1 MGFELVEG
9 DDGAGNGG
17 GPHEGEECPA
27 PESLVAHGHEGDGRV
42 GAGDVPVDG
51 GMVPAA
57 QPLLPLVLG
66 AEGVIDGGGDIAA
79 EHAEEIEGHAEGCP
93 AVLVARR
100 PDDEQRAYD
109 HGEEDAG
116 GMAP

>member
-1 MGFELVEG
+1 M
-9 DDGAGNGG
+9 
-17 GPHEGEECPA
+17 
-27 PESLVAHGHEGDGRV
+27 
-42 GAGDVPVDG
+42 
-51 GMVPAA
+51 
-57 QPLLPLVLG
+57 
-66 AEGVIDGGGDIAA
+66 IDGGGDIAA

-109 HGEEDAG
+109 DGEEDAG